1 MTDSNMCVPWTK
13 NILDDELVSVI
24 LQKTHTQK
32 FKKGQMVFQQDEV
45 SNLFYLL
52 LEGRIEISIYNHDG
66 RKKTIG
72 IHEPRI
78 FFGELIYD
86 RQPRLSTATCLTDV
100 TVAVLDTDMSL
111 DSEYYDKQLYNSL
124 LYSASIKLRMQMSQ
138 LSALVF
144 NEVEGRVENLI
155 SGLCATFGEDDE
167 KCVHANLPLTHQL
180 IADIVGS
187 SRVRVSQIL
196 SDLSKQDKIQ
206 VKRHEITL
214 HKVK

>member
-1 MTDSNMCVPWTK
+1 MTDSNLCVPWTK
-13 NILDDELVSVI
+13 NMVDDDLIAVI
-24 LQKTHTQK
+24 LQKTHKQK
-32 FKKGQMVFQQDEV
+32 FQKGQMIFQQEEE

-52 LEGRIEISIYNHDG
+52 LEGRIEISIHNHDG
-66 RKKTIG
+66 RKKTIA

-111 DSEYYDKQLYNSL
+111 GSKYYDEQLKNSL
-124 LYSASIKLRMQMSQ
+124 LYFASIKLRMQMSQ

-144 NEVEGRVENLI
+144 NEVEDRVESLI
-155 SGLCATFGEDDE
+155 SGLCANFGEDNE
-167 KCVHANLPLTHQL
+167 KYVQANLPLTHQL
-180 IADIVGS
+180 IADLVGS

-196 SDLSKQDKIQ
+196 SDLYKQDKIQ

-214 HKVK
+214 YK